1 MFLYL
6 TFSKIFGIII
16 KKTIKSIDD
25 KICLSRIK
33 DLINELPQKKK
44 KKTLSHYIIIYF
56 LNKIKIDILSFVF
69 YIIYLNTIKYSS
81 RV

>member
-33 DLINELPQKKK
+33 NLINELPQKKK
-44 KKTLSHYIIIYF
+44 KKRQHYPII
-56 LNKIKIDILSFVF
+56 L
-69 YIIYLNTIKYSS
+69 
-81 RV
+81 

>member
-44 KKTLSHYIIIYF
+44 KKKKTH
-56 LNKIKIDILSFVF
+56 
-69 YIIYLNTIKYSS
+69 TIPLYYNIFFK
-81 RV
+81 

>member
-6 TFSKIFGIII
+6 TFSKIFSIII

-44 KKTLSHYIIIYF
+44 KKKLSHYIIIYF

-69 YIIYLNTIKYSS
+69 YIIYLIMIKYSS

>member
-33 DLINELPQKKK
+33 DLINELPKK

-56 LNKIKIDILSFVF
+56 LNKIK
-69 YIIYLNTIKYSS
+69 
-81 RV
+81 

>member
-33 DLINELPQKKK
+33 DLINELPPKKK
-44 KKTLSHYIIIYF
+44 K
-56 LNKIKIDILSFVF
+56 
-69 YIIYLNTIKYSS
+69 NTIPLYYNIFFK
-81 RV
+81 

>member
-25 KICLSRIK
+25 KICLSRIR

-44 KKTLSHYIIIYF
+44 KKTIPLYYNIF
-56 LNKIKIDILSFVF
+56 FK
-69 YIIYLNTIKYSS
+69 
-81 RV
+81 

>member
-25 KICLSRIK
+25 KICLSCIK

-44 KKTLSHYIIIYF
+44 KK
-56 LNKIKIDILSFVF
+56 K
-69 YIIYLNTIKYSS
+69 NTIPLYYNIFFK
-81 RV
+81 

>member
-16 KKTIKSIDD
+16 KKTIKNIDD

-33 DLINELPQKKK
+33 DLINELPQKK
-44 KKTLSHYIIIYF
+44 
-56 LNKIKIDILSFVF
+56 
-69 YIIYLNTIKYSS
+69 NTIPLYYNIFFK
-81 RV
+81 

>member
-44 KKTLSHYIIIYF
+44 KK
-56 LNKIKIDILSFVF
+56 KD
-69 YIIYLNTIKYSS
+69 NTIPLYYNIFFK
-81 RV
+81 

>member
-44 KKTLSHYIIIYF
+44 K
-56 LNKIKIDILSFVF
+56 
-69 YIIYLNTIKYSS
+69 NTIPLYYNIFFK
-81 RV
+81 

>member
-16 KKTIKSIDD
+16 KKTIKSIDN

-33 DLINELPQKKK
+33 DLINELPQKNDN
-44 KKTLSHYIIIYF
+44 IIPLYYNIF
-56 LNKIKIDILSFVF
+56 FK
-69 YIIYLNTIKYSS
+69 
-81 RV
+81 

>member
-16 KKTIKSIDD
+16 KKTIKSIDN

-33 DLINELPQKKK
+33 DLISELPPKKK
-44 KKTLSHYIIIYF
+44 KKKKGQHYPII
-56 LNKIKIDILSFVF
+56 L
-69 YIIYLNTIKYSS
+69 
-81 RV
+81 